1 MVSLRYRR
9 KLPVLMRLIRVMR
22 VVRLAVT
29 GSNSVMRMLL
39 GLLLCGLFATGLQA
53 KTGPWADAEHSSVR
67 LVSAVNAVGDRDEL
81 QLGLEFQMQ
90 PGWKIYWRS
99 PGDAGFPPKPDW
111 SKSSNVADVEM
122 DWPAPTRFQIF
133 GLQTY
138 GYADEVIFPLTVR
151 TETPGEPVTLAAQ
164 VDYLVCSDIC
174 IPGQADIAIDLPE
187 GAATP
192 SQKTHAIGRFTSQVP
207 VPPEAAGLS
216 VTAAAVDGT
225 KDDLVI
231 QVALAG
237 TEPMQ
242 APDLYVE
249 GAEGLFFGKPEVT
262 LSDDGMTAVLSA
274 RGGGAQLA
282 ALDGAPL
289 TLTVVDGARA
299 IEAAVTPSIGPME
312 ASGSVPASAAS
323 GAGLLS
329 ILLLAVLGGLILNLM
344 PCVLP
349 VLSIKLMSVVS
360 HGGGEKSDVRLG
372 FLAASAGIVSM
383 FLLLAAGL
391 AALKLAGGTIGWGIQ
406 FQQPAFLAFM
416 IVILTLFAANM
427 AGLFEFA
434 LPRFLADA
442 GERAGSR
449 KGVTGHFLTGAFAAL
464 LATPCSAPFLGTAVG
479 FALSRGP
486 AEIVMVFAALGLGLA
501 IPYLAVAAFPGVA
514 TALPRPGPWMVKL
527 KWVLGLAL
535 AGTAVWLGSVLA
547 VSVGLETTAT
557 VAALAVLAAVLPAIR
572 RLEGSRL
579 GRVALPVSVALGI
592 AAVATPIYRGPAPVE
607 TAATR
612 TLSAEWVPFDRA
624 AIARHVAD
632 GKVVFVDVTAD
643 WCITCQFNKK
653 RVLEVGEVAALL
665 NVEEVVAMRADWT
678 RPNQAIS
685 DYLASY
691 GRYGIPFNVV
701 YGPGAE
707 QGIPLPEILSE
718 TDVLAAFETAGTG
731 SALARR

>member
-1 MVSLRYRR
+1 MCNR
-9 KLPVLMRLIRVMR
+9 PFCMR
-22 VVRLAVT
+22 VVQVT
-29 GSNSVMRMLL
+29 GVMALTVATRNVLMWMLY
-39 GLLLCGLFATGLQA
+39 GLLLCGLFASGVQA
-53 KTGPWADAEHSSVR
+53 KTGPWADTDHSSVR
-67 LVSAVNAVGDRDEL
+67 LVSAVNAVGDREEL

-111 SKSSNVADVEM
+111 SRSSNVAGVEM

-151 TETPGEPVTLAAQ
+151 TQSPGDPVTLAAQ

-174 IPGQADIAIDLPE
+174 IPGQADIAIDLPA
-187 GAATP
+187 GTASP
-192 SQKTHAIGRFTSQVP
+192 SQKTHAIGRYASQVP
-207 VPPEAAGLS
+207 GPPEAAGLS
-216 VTAAAVDGT
+216 VTAASVDGT
-225 KDDLVI
+225 KDALVI
-231 QVALAG
+231 QVALSG
-237 TEPMQ
+237 TDPMQ

-249 GAEGLFFGKPEVT
+249 GAEGLFFGKPDVA
-262 LSDDGMTAVLSA
+262 LSDDGMTATLSA
-274 RGGGAQLA
+274 SGGGAQLA

-299 IEAAVTPSIGPME
+299 IETTVTPSIGGFE
-312 ASGSVPASAAS
+312 TVGGGAAGGGSS
-323 GAGLLS
+323 AGLLS
-329 ILLLAVLGGLILNLM
+329 ILILAVLGGLILNLM

-360 HGGGEKSDVRLG
+360 HGGGNKADVRIG
-372 FLAASAGIVSM
+372 FLAASAGIVAM

-391 AALKLAGGTIGWGIQ
+391 VALKLAGGTIGWGIQ
-406 FQQPAFLAFM
+406 FQQPVFLAFM

-434 LPRFLADA
+434 LPRFVADA

-486 AEIVMVFAALGLGLA
+486 AEILLVFGALGLGLA

-514 TALPRPGPWMVKL
+514 TALPRPGPWMIKL
-527 KWVLGLAL
+527 KWFLGLAL
-535 AGTAVWLGSVLA
+535 AGTAVWLASVLA
-547 VSVGLETTAT
+547 VSVGAETTAA
-557 VAALAVLAAVLPAIR
+557 VGALAVLAAVLPAVR
-572 RLEGSRL
+572 RLEGSKL
-579 GRVALPVSVALGI
+579 GRVALPLSVALGV
-592 AAVATPIYRGPAPVE
+592 AAVVTPVYRGPAPQT
-607 TAATR
+607 TAATQS
-612 TLSAEWVPFDRA
+612 LAAEWVPFDRA

-653 RVLEVGEVAALL
+653 RVLEAGEVAALL

-678 RPNQAIS
+678 RPDQTIS

-707 QGIPLPEILSE
+707 QGIPLPEILTE
-718 TDVLAAFETAGTG
+718 TDVLAAFDTAGTG

>member
-1 MVSLRYRR
+1 MV
-9 KLPVLMRLIRVMR
+9 RV
-22 VVRLAVT
+22 
-29 GSNSVMRMLL
+29 LL
-39 GLLLCGLFATGLQA
+39 GLLLCGFFATGLQA
-53 KTGPWADAEHSSVR
+53 KTGPWADTDHSSVR
-67 LVSAVNAVGDRDEL
+67 LVSAVNAVGDREDL

-111 SKSSNVADVEM
+111 SKSSNVAGVEM

-138 GYADEVIFPLTVR
+138 GYAEEVIFPLTVR
-151 TETPGEPVTLAAQ
+151 AQVPGEPVTLAAR

-174 IPGQADIAIDLPE
+174 IPGQADVAIDLPE

-192 SQKTHAIGRFTSQVP
+192 SQKTHAIGRFASQVP
-207 VPPEAAGLS
+207 GPPEAAGLS
-216 VTAAAVDGT
+216 VTAASVDGD
-225 KDDLVI
+225 KENLVL

-262 LSDDGMTAVLSA
+262 LSEDGMSATLSA
-274 RGGGAQLA
+274 RGGGVQLA

-299 IEAAVTPSIGPME
+299 IESAVTPSIGPVE
-312 ASGSVPASAAS
+312 AAGGPADAQAAS
-323 GAGLLS
+323 AGLLG

-360 HGGGEKSDVRLG
+360 HGGGRKSDVRLG

-391 AALKLAGGTIGWGIQ
+391 AGLKLAGGTIGWGIQ

-416 IVILTLFAANM
+416 VVILTLFAANM
-427 AGLFEFA
+427 AGIFEFA
-434 LPRFLADA
+434 LPRFVADA

-449 KGVTGHFLTGAFAAL
+449 KGVAGHFLTGAFAAL

-486 AEIVMVFAALGLGLA
+486 AEIALVFAALGFGLA
-501 IPYLAVAAFPGVA
+501 IPYLTVAAFPGMA
-514 TALPRPGPWMVKL
+514 TALPRPGPWMIKL

-535 AGTAVWLGSVLA
+535 AATALWLASVLA
-547 VSVGLETTAT
+547 VSVGVETTAA
-557 VAALAVLAAVLPAIR
+557 VGALAVLAAVLPAIR
-572 RLEGSRL
+572 RLEGSKL

-592 AAVATPIYRGPAPVE
+592 AAVITPIYRGPAPQA
-607 TAATR
+607 TAGVQTLAT
-612 TLSAEWVPFDRA
+612 EWTPFDRA

-653 RVLEVGEVAALL
+653 RVLEVGEVAELL
-665 NVEEVVAMRADWT
+665 NVEAVVAMRADWT
-678 RPNQAIS
+678 RPDQAIS
-685 DYLASY
+685 DFLAGY

-707 QGIPLPEILSE
+707 QGVPLPEILTE
-718 TDVLAAFETAGTG
+718 ADVLAAFDTAGVG